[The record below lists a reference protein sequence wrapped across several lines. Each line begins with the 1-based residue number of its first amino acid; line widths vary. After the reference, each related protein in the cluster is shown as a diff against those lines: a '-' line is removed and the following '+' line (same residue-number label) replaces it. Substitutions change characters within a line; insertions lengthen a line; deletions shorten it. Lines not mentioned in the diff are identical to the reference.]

1 MNNLLMLEQ
10 RVSRLEKLLKNEAKQ
25 VGTLYHSTALT
36 TAMNFIIAED
46 TLQSSE
52 RYRPNKLSGT
62 RDIVYFSRNRSIAN
76 INFLTGSDVVVTLVV
91 DGDKLSEK
99 YKVFPYNYFGFDQET
114 DIHGN
119 VSIPDSPNIR
129 QQEECVRGPIKNI
142 SKYTKEIIVR
152 FNDTVGK
159 TQWWTDTTLSD
170 NDLNDL
176 IDSLGNYCNKHNIK
190 LTGDKVIVDRIKGK
204 MSVAKRFASQPDNDY
219 EPYTGSGA
227 NTSDSSNQVPCLK
240 INVKHS
246 DGTETFYFVC
256 KDKVKLIS
264 LRASLK
270 NLVYSLV
277 DFDGDED
284 ILESLF
290 DVCKHNKVRM
300 ASDGKS
306 FDSDY
311 FLEAARDFGY
321 NKNIV
326 GKRAD
331 DHSFISRSNK
341 EYKLNLIDTINVTVA
356 DNA

>member
-1 MNNLLMLEQ
+1 MCNRLLN
-10 RVSRLEKLLKNEAKQ
+10 RIYKLEKLLLKNEAKQ

-46 TLQSSE
+46 TLQSSG

-62 RDIVYFSRNRSIAN
+62 RDVVYFSRNRSIAN
-76 INFLTGSDVVVTLVV
+76 INFLTGSDVVVTFVV
-91 DGDKLSEK
+91 DGDKLSEN

-152 FNDTVGK
+152 FNDTVGN

-176 IDSLGNYCNKHNIK
+176 IDRLGDYCNKHSIK
-190 LTGDKVIVDRIKGK
+190 LTGDKIIVDRIKGK
-204 MSVAKRFASQPDNDY
+204 MSAAKKFTSQPDNDY
-219 EPYTGSGA
+219 EPYTSGGA
-227 NTSDSSNQVPCLK
+227 DSSDSGNQVPCLK

-290 DVCKHNKVRM
+290 DVCKHNKIRV

-306 FDSDY
+306 FDNDY
-311 FLEAARDFGY
+311 LLEAARDFGY

-341 EYKLNLIDTINVTVA
+341 EYKLNLINTINVTVA
-356 DNA
+356 DNV

>member
-1 MNNLLMLEQ
+1 MCNRLLN
-10 RVSRLEKLLKNEAKQ
+10 RIYKLEKLLLKNEAKQ

-46 TLQSSE
+46 TLKSSG
-52 RYRPNKLSGT
+52 RYRPNKISGT
-62 RDIVYFSRNRSIAN
+62 SDVIYFSRNRSISN
-76 INFLTGSDVVVTLVV
+76 INFLTGSDVIVTLVV

-99 YKVFPYNYFGFDQET
+99 YKVFPYNDFGFGQET

-152 FNDTVGK
+152 FNDTTGK
-159 TQWWTDTTLSD
+159 KQWWTDTTLSD

-176 IDSLGNYCNKHNIK
+176 IDSLGGYCNKHNIK

-204 MSVAKRFASQPDNDY
+204 MSVANRFTFQKDKDY
-219 EPYTGSGA
+219 EPYKSG
-227 NTSDSSNQVPCLK
+227 NTDLQNDNGQVFSLK
-240 INVKHS
+240 VNVKHNG
-246 DGTETFYFVC
+246 GTETFYFVC

-277 DFDGDED
+277 DFEGDED

-290 DVCKHNKVRM
+290 DICKHEKIRIVSN
-300 ASDGKS
+300 SKS
-306 FDSDY
+306 FNNNY
-311 FLEAARDFGY
+311 FLEAVKDFGY
-321 NKNIV
+321 NKNMV
-326 GKRAD
+326 GKKAD
-331 DHSFISRSNK
+331 DNSFVSRSNK
-341 EYKLNLIDTINVTVA
+341 EYKLILIDTINVTVA
-356 DNA
+356 GG